1 MRWLATLA
9 ACLLVG
15 PAFALGLGEVEGRAV
30 IGRPLHL
37 TVPILGLAGDAAE
50 AACATLIADGD
61 AEGLSGIRIK
71 VAGDRVH
78 LLTSRMLTQPILQFR
93 LRVGCAGPFERSFL
107 VLPEPAGS
115 IEQPAKVSEAVAASH
130 APAPAKAAESVS
142 LPQAAP
148 PAAPR
153 RSIVLMSS
161 TSLRMLSRQR
171 YPGDPDTRVS
181 FIRQMAAANPDL
193 FPSEAAAFDQRI
205 AAGTRLMVPASVPAP
220 QRRDAVPA
228 GAAGTVPAA
237 SRASAAGAAR
247 PADRSGTGRDA
258 APGRGRLIIGAEGQS
273 RGKGPGVAELND
285 TVDRLIEV
293 MNQQVTVQIGLTE
306 RIKGAEAE
314 LAELKRQVQAEKL
327 RVAQIDAELKAVR
340 EAAER
345 TGTIQL
351 VLLVLLGGVAGAWLL
366 NWLSHRRRAG
376 GALPPLAAAD
386 APVASSSVAPGRVQ
400 PMPSVFDELR
410 DPLDDILTLPGRDSA
425 VPPGRQ

>member
-15 PAFALGLGEVEGRAV
+15 PAFAVGLGEVEGRAV

-78 LLTSRMLTQPILQFR
+78 LLTSRILTQPILQFR
-93 LRVGCAGPFERSFL
+93 LRVGCASPFERSFL

-115 IEQPAKVSEAVAASH
+115 IEPPAKLSEAVAVSH
-130 APAPAKAAESVS
+130 APPPAKAAEIVAM
-142 LPQAAP
+142 PQAAP

-171 YPGDPDTRVS
+171 YPGDPNTRVS

-193 FPSEAAAFDQRI
+193 FPNEAAAFDQRI

-220 QRRDAVPA
+220 QRRDA
-228 GAAGTVPAA
+228 
-237 SRASAAGAAR
+237 
-247 PADRSGTGRDA
+247 
-258 APGRGRLIIGAEGQS
+258 APRRGRLIIGAEGPS
-273 RGKGPGVAELND
+273 RGKGPGVAELKE

-327 RVAQIDAELKAVR
+327 RVAQLDAELKTVR
-340 EAAER
+340 EAAQR

-366 NWLSHRRRAG
+366 SWLSRRRRAG
-376 GALPPLAAAD
+376 AASPPLAAAD
-386 APVASSSVAPGRVQ
+386 APVVAADAPVVASPAAPGRAQ

-410 DPLDDILTLPGRDSA
+410 DPLDDILTLPGHDSA